1 MPKKYFLEYNNKR
14 YSKGMPVDGPDKR
27 RIDFILENIPDNNLK
42 ILDIGCWDGSY
53 AARYM
58 KKTNRIYGIE
68 SSIFASKVARKKGI
82 VVKQGD
88 FMEKTFFNDT
98 KFDIVVAGEVIE
110 HIFDTD
116 LFLQKIRK
124 LLRNRGILI
133 LTTPNVASLPR
144 RILLFLGIN
153 PVLENRT
160 LINESAGH
168 IRYFTFSDM
177 YRLLTDNKFHVLKSE
192 SDILN
197 FNNQGTLYSTL
208 IPKIYKKFGRT
219 IMIVAEKR

>member
-1 MPKKYFLEYNNKR
+1 
-14 YSKGMPVDGPDKR
+14 MPVDGPDKR

-58 KKTNRIYGIE
+58 KKTNKIYGIE
-68 SSIFASKVARKKGI
+68 SSIFASKVALKKGI

-88 FMEKTFFNDT
+88 FMEKTFFNDA

-110 HIFDTD
+110 HVFDTD

-177 YRLLTDNKFHVLKSE
+177 YRLLKDNKFNVLKSE

-197 FNNQGTLYSTL
+197 FNNKGTLYSTL

-219 IMIVAEKR
+219 IMIVADKR

>member
-1 MPKKYFLEYNNKR
+1 
-14 YSKGMPVDGPDKR
+14 MPVDGPDKR